1 VDVKQ
6 EWRTVSAGIRHG
18 HCPEEEDF
26 QLYCFVFGAVAR
38 EENEE
43 SEALCAESGTTKKL
57 QHRGEWK

>member
-6 EWRTVSAGIRHG
+6 ERRTVSAGIRHG

-26 QLYCFVFGAVAR
+26 QLYVFAFGAVAR

-43 SEALCAESGTTKKL
+43 SEALCAENGAAKKL
-57 QHRGEWK
+57 QRRGDWK